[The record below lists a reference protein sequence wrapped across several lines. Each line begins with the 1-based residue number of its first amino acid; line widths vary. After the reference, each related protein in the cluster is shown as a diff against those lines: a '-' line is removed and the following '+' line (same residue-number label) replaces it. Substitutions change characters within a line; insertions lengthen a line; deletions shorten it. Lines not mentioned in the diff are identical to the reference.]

1 MTGQRFSKERGFSL
15 LEVLVAFAIMAI
27 SLSVLY
33 RTSGGSVRAVAD
45 AEHVDRAVRTARAVL
60 AMYEGVPEGGLS
72 QDGVDGGFRWVLRSS
87 PYPLDGEGAS
97 LHRVEV
103 IVTATSDERPRTF
116 VMATLL
122 PQLKPQTGVR

>member
-1 MTGQRFSKERGFSL
+1 MTCRRLSREGGFSL

-33 RTSGGSVRAVAD
+33 RASGGSVRAVAD
-45 AEHVDRAVRTARAVL
+45 AEYVDRAVRTARAVL
-60 AMYEGVPEGGLS
+60 AMHEGVPEGGLS
-72 QDGVDGGFRWVLRSS
+72 QDGVNGSFRWALRSS
-87 PYPLDGEGAS
+87 PYPLEEGGVP

-103 IVTATSDERPRTF
+103 TVTAVSGDRPRTF
-116 VMATLL
+116 TMATVL